1 MHIIEYMSCII
12 VHVLS
17 VHIYMCIHGT
27 YMKFHIHVLH
37 VWYIH
42 VHVLHVLMHTYGTC
56 VPHVHVSVFC
66 ILQIK
71 INNFFIFLHF
81 YMYVIIQ

>member
-1 MHIIEYMSCII
+1 
-12 VHVLS
+12 
-17 VHIYMCIHGT
+17 
-27 YMKFHIHVLH
+27 MKFHIHVLH

-81 YMYVIIQ
+81 YMYVISNNYIYDIFGTTLCTVY